1 MSIAKY
7 YLCYILGKLFA
18 GGDAQL
24 DNRIKDLREDSDL
37 TQQKIADAIGITQ
50 RKYSYIETGTQPLTD
65 ELLVKLANYYQ
76 VSIDY
81 LLRQTNN
88 PKRNI

>member
-1 MSIAKY
+1 M
-7 YLCYILGKLFA
+7 
-18 GGDAQL
+18 

-65 ELLVKLANYYQ
+65 ELLVRLANYYH

>member
-1 MSIAKY
+1 M
-7 YLCYILGKLFA
+7 
-18 GGDAQL
+18 
-24 DNRIKDLREDSDL
+24 DNRIKDLREDHDL
-37 TQQKIADAIGITQ
+37 TQQQIASAIGITQ

-65 ELLVKLANYYQ
+65 ELLIRLANYYK

-88 PKRNI
+88 PRRYH